1 MMINYQTSPQEY
13 KHWKLE
19 VSDKIAFLI
28 LDIDE
33 DGGIQDG
40 YQLKLNSYDL
50 GVDIELNDALNRIR
64 FEHPNVQCVVFKSG
78 KNKMFCSGA
87 NIYMLGQS
95 IHAWKVNF
103 CKFTN
108 ETRNGIEDSSQR
120 ENIKFIAAINGTV
133 AGGGYE
139 LALACDKILMID
151 DRSSTV
157 SLPEVPLLGVL
168 PGTGGLT
175 RLTDKRGVRKDH
187 ADIFCTTSEGIK
199 AERALDWKIVDK
211 IAKPKEF
218 ENSLQDMIDEII
230 EDNHDKNK
238 DGVEL
243 EPVKKIIDDQ
253 KIEYSTI
260 TARIINE
267 KNFIEITING
277 PKFDELEIDNIV
289 GSGSS
294 FWLLSFARDLEDLI
308 LHLRTNVNEIG
319 LWIFKSKGSAEKIR
333 QLDAF
338 LSRYRNNWFIKASVS
353 YLRRT
358 LQRLETSS
366 RSMFTLIEQDSCFAG
381 SLYEI
386 ALASDRV
393 YMKDLDDIKIGLSMM
408 NFGAYPTITGITR
421 MRSRF
426 INEGQKL
433 ENCFNRFQ
441 DLFGAEESSNLG
453 LVTLT
458 PDELDWDDEIRLAIE
473 ERASISPDAL
483 TGLEANLRFGGDESL
498 QSKIF
503 GRLTAW
509 QNWVFSRPN
518 AVGDDGALK
527 VFGSGKKPK
536 FNKERI

>member
-1 MMINYQTSPQEY
+1 MMISYQISPEKY

-19 VSDKIAFLI
+19 VSNKVAFLI

-211 IAKPKEF
+211 IAKPKDF
-218 ENSLQDMIDEII
+218 ENSLQNMIDEIV
-230 EDNHDKNK
+230 EDNDEKTK
-238 DGVEL
+238 DGIKLETVE
-243 EPVKKIIDDQ
+243 KRIDDQ
-253 KIEYSTI
+253 IIQYSTI
-260 TARIINE
+260 NAKIINE

-277 PKFDELEIDNIV
+277 PKFDDLEINHIV
-289 GSGSS
+289 STGSS

-319 LWIFKSKGSAEKIR
+319 LWIFKSKGSAEKMR
-333 QLDAF
+333 ELDAF
-338 LSRYRNNWFIKASVS
+338 LSRFRNNWFIKASVS

-393 YMKDLDDIKIGLSMM
+393 YMKDFDNVKIGLSMM
-408 NFGAYPTITGITR
+408 NFGAYPTITGLTR
-421 MRSRF
+421 MQSRF
-426 INEGQKL
+426 SNEGQKL

-441 DLFGAEESSNLG
+441 DLFDAKESSNLG

-518 AVGDDGALK
+518 AVGDEGALK

>member
-1 MMINYQTSPQEY
+1 MMISYQTSPEEY

-19 VSDKIAFLI
+19 VSNKVAFLI

-211 IAKPKEF
+211 IAKPKDF

-230 EDNHDKNK
+230 EDNDEKTK
-238 DGVEL
+238 DGIKLETVE
-243 EPVKKIIDDQ
+243 KRIDDQ

-260 TARIINE
+260 SAKIVNE

-277 PKFDELEIDNIV
+277 PKFDDLEINHIV
-289 GSGSS
+289 STGSA
-294 FWLLSFARDLEDLI
+294 FWLLTFARDLEDLI

-319 LWIFKSKGSAEKIR
+319 LWVFKSKGSAEKIR

-393 YMKDLDDIKIGLSMM
+393 YMKDIDSVKIGLSMM
-408 NFGAYPTITGITR
+408 NFGAYPTITGLTR
-421 MRSRF
+421 MHIRF
-426 INEGQKL
+426 SKEGQKL

-441 DLFGAEESSNLG
+441 DLFDAKESSNLG

-518 AVGDDGALK
+518 AVGDEGALK

>member
-1 MMINYQTSPQEY
+1 MISYQISPEKY

-19 VSDKIAFLI
+19 VSNKVAFLI

-211 IAKPKEF
+211 IAKPKDF
-218 ENSLQDMIDEII
+218 ENSLQNMIDEIV
-230 EDNHDKNK
+230 EDNDEKTK
-238 DGVEL
+238 DGIKLETVE
-243 EPVKKIIDDQ
+243 KRIDDQ
-253 KIEYSTI
+253 IIQYSTI
-260 TARIINE
+260 NAKIINE

-277 PKFDELEIDNIV
+277 PKFDDLEINHIV
-289 GSGSS
+289 STGSS

-319 LWIFKSKGSAEKIR
+319 LWIFKSKGSSEKMR
-333 QLDAF
+333 ELDAF
-338 LSRYRNNWFIKASVS
+338 LSRFRNNWFIKASVS

-393 YMKDLDDIKIGLSMM
+393 YMKDFDNVKIGLSMM
-408 NFGAYPTITGITR
+408 NFGAYPTITGLTR
-421 MRSRF
+421 MQSRF
-426 INEGQKL
+426 SNEGQKL

-441 DLFGAEESSNLG
+441 DLFDAKESSNLG

-518 AVGDDGALK
+518 AVGDEGALK